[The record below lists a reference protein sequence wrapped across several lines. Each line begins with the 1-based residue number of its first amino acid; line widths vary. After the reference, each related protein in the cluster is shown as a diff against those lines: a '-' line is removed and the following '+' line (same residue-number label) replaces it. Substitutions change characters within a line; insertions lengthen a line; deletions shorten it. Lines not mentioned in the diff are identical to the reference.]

1 MPPLRVLDLQ
11 RAGRWGRPRPGR
23 NTRRHIMAAA
33 DPAYLDAQQ
42 AALGYLRR
50 RRRDLRGGTARLG
63 RPTRKMT
70 VSAMQVS
77 WWVEFGCQTGCLDEF
92 ENKARGCLP
101 APPP

>member
-1 MPPLRVLDLQ
+1 LGIALPEAAFRLTAGEPRPLQ
-11 RAGRWGRPRPGR
+11 RMADSGRLNTRFVCPDCACWIYSLPRWGRPRPGR

-63 RPTRKMT
+63 RPTRK
-70 VSAMQVS
+70 
-77 WWVEFGCQTGCLDEF
+77 
-92 ENKARGCLP
+92 
-101 APPP
+101 